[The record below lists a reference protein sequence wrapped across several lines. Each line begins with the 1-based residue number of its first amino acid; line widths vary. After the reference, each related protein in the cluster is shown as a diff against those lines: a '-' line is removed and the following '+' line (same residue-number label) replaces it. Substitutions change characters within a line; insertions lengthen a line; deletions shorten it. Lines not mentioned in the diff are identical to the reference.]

1 MTWVVAKVNRN
12 QENIFKKSLQ
22 EKFNNDFE
30 LFYPKILRGKT
41 QVCVNLLGE
50 YVFLKIKNNSRI
62 SREKYLKGLKY
73 FLNHFQL
80 DQVNIDLFIKKCKYH
95 SENNII
101 SLNFFNKLKF
111 NKIKFTNGPF
121 KNFLFDIFWKNKKI
135 FASNKNV
142 NIKVTEEN
150 YKNFIFV

>member
-1 MTWVVAKVNRN
+1 MQKLTEIKK
-12 QENIFKKSLQ
+12 IFLKNLCKK
-22 EKFNNDFE
+22 KFNNDFE
-30 LFYPKILRGKT
+30 LFIQKFWENASLCKSW
-41 QVCVNLLGE
+41 E
-50 YVFLKIKNNSRI
+50 YVFENKKIILEYQEKNILRI
-62 SREKYLKGLKY
+62 KIFFKS
-73 FLNHFQL
+73 FQL

-150 YKNFIFV
+150 YKNFIFF